1 MSLARADDVEG
12 GTLNSRFSA
21 QCYMTIEHGASSLG
35 ERFKPTAVTIA
46 RTGGDGSAVVVGP
59 YERQTAAY
67 ADRAQRDRRQAALAA
82 PAGCFSRNG
91 VPGWREVAC
100 CRVQGFRGDDD
111 LACLGLAARRNR
123 VQATGKISTQA
134 ASCETRGGRVDSR
147 PSIWQLV
154 GCWCRCVP
162 EVYTECSKHRAVLN
176 LAQLPVAM
184 AAHSRRP
191 ASVPSGLCVQRS
203 ICPGGGPDSE

>member
-1 MSLARADDVEG
+1 VQERGNHAFQWTARFAPVRRAKMSLARADDVEG

-35 ERFKPTAVTIA
+35 ERLKPTAVTIA

-162 EVYTECSKHRAVLN
+162 EVYTECSK
-176 LAQLPVAM
+176 
-184 AAHSRRP
+184 
-191 ASVPSGLCVQRS
+191 RS
-203 ICPGGGPDSE
+203 TEQY